1 MSWLTRPHV
10 WLALALLIV
19 TGVGAVLLADP
30 ACTRVEEEFLQV
42 YHTRHEWQAAFDAL
56 SATCGVGLLTYNFE
70 EDYTPRG
77 RWTLTALGVI
87 GAVLYL
93 LAATQALR
101 RLATAGTEPGR
112 YIGDKTAG
120 TEPGR
125 YVGDVASAPR
135 DAGARIPSRTSQA
148 TGAEHRPPHPVL
160 VAAVFLAVLAVLLPL
175 FWLAERA
182 AGAEAGFSDAAWRA
196 SAAFAS
202 LGWTRD
208 PHSGLD
214 AWPVAVVAWIGAL
227 GWTTWVVVVPALRRR
242 CVPVRGLCV
251 SVGGYVCFLLIAA
264 GLMCAL
270 ESPRAG
276 RRGMERDGKALSSQ
290 PPVTR
295 YAQSLVQTVCASGA
309 GIPTEALSDRG
320 VTEGTKMTL
329 AAVSAPTMVTRAAA
343 DGGPNRWC
351 DRPAAR
357 SPRFT
362 GGATF
367 SARPG
372 RHSVPAFDARARE
385 RGGVGAAVDRE
396 PHRLAVS
403 TVADLCRHLPGRVI
417 GGRRGQPVQRPDGDR
432 NQPQPDHRNATGG
445 QPLSVRHVVA
455 HGGDAG
461 RARIAP
467 VRALPDCG
475 CQPRLDSPRFAT
487 AVVASHV
494 KLARNA
500 RR

>member
-208 PHSGLD
+208 PQSGLD

-227 GWTTWVVVVPALRRR
+227 GWTTWVAVVPALRRR

-251 SVGGYVCFLLIAA
+251 LVGGYVCFLLIAA

-276 RRGMERDGKALSSQ
+276 RRGIERDAKVLSGH
-290 PPVTR
+290 PPPTR

-329 AAVSAPTMVTRAAA
+329 AAVVLVGGMAGAAGGGIKWPLLMAVLIAGVTALPRGRRDSPEALPSRLVRAGTVCLLSMLALASVVALGLLLIENHTASPYQPSPTFADTFLDASSAVGGANLSSGLTATVTSRNLITGMRQAANLYQYGMSWLMVAMLVGRVLPLFVLCRIADASRAST
-343 DGGPNRWC
+343 
-351 DRPAAR
+351 RPA
-357 SPRFT
+357 SP
-362 GGATF
+362 
-367 SARPG
+367 
-372 RHSVPAFDARARE
+372 
-385 RGGVGAAVDRE
+385 
-396 PHRLAVS
+396 
-403 TVADLCRHLPGRVI
+403 
-417 GGRRGQPVQRPDGDR
+417 
-432 NQPQPDHRNATGG
+432 
-445 QPLSVRHVVA
+445 PL
-455 HGGDAG
+455 
-461 RARIAP
+461 
-467 VRALPDCG
+467 L
-475 CQPRLDSPRFAT
+475 
-487 AVVASHV
+487 
-494 KLARNA
+494 
-500 RR
+500 